1 MFDLKKKKGEFLT
14 YINVKL
20 FTEIKKIYIGRFLS
34 ISIKRHVEN
43 FEITCK

>member
-20 FTEIKKIYIGRFLS
+20 FTEIKKNIYW
-34 ISIKRHVEN
+34 
-43 FEITCK
+43 